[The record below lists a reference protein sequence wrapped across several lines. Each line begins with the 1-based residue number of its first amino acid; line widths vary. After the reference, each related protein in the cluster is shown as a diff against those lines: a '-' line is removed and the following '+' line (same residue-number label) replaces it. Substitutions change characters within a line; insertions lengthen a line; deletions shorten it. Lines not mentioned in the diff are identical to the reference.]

1 MQQQAML
8 RNILW
13 LSVAFILSNSLA
25 LSVDEEDFEYLKK
38 ELKEYVE
45 TKHKEMKTRQN
56 ELEERVEKL
65 EELAKIGT
73 LRSCAEYAQYGL
85 KSSGLYLVDPD
96 GPLLGHPPFQVFCNF
111 DAGGCVG
118 GVLCCVQ

>member
-8 RNILW
+8 RNIILW
-13 LSVAFILSNSLA
+13 LSVVVFILSNSLA
-25 LSVDEEDFEYLKK
+25 LSVNEEDFEFFKE

-45 TKHKEMKTRQN
+45 AKHKEMMTRQN

-85 KSSGLYLVDPD
+85 K
-96 GPLLGHPPFQVFCNF
+96 
-111 DAGGCVG
+111 
-118 GVLCCVQ
+118 